1 MSKRNAM
8 TVTADSTIA
17 DVLRE
22 KPEAADILFRFGMG
36 CIGCALANGESL
48 RQAALGHGIPLDELL
63 EALGMEE

>member
-1 MSKRNAM
+1 MSKRNDM

>member
-1 MSKRNAM
+1 M

-17 DVLRE
+17 DVLKE

-48 RQAALGHGIPLDELL
+48 RQAALAHGIPLDELL
-63 EALGMEE
+63 DALGMEE

>member
-1 MSKRNAM
+1 MPNRNVM

-17 DVLRE
+17 DVLKE
-22 KPEAADILFRFGMG
+22 KPEAADVLFRFGMG
-36 CIGCALANGESL
+36 CIGCALANGETM